1 MSNTNMRSLDD
12 IYNDFTS
19 LVGDTPV
26 SEQLSIALNR
36 VAEKS
41 HVHGEYVTREEYDKL
56 KSQLETLIDL
66 VGDESVSE
74 QISNAINNIK

>member
-26 SEQLSIALNR
+26 SEQLSIALNKM
-36 VAEKS
+36 AEKS
-41 HVHGEYVTREEYDKL
+41 HIHNEYVTREEYDKL
-56 KSQLETLIDL
+56 QTQLEMLVDL
-66 VGDESVSE
+66 VGDVAVSE
-74 QISNAINNIK
+74 QISNAINNIT

>member
-1 MSNTNMRSLDD
+1 MSDINIKSLDD
-12 IYNDFTS
+12 IYNDFAS

-36 VAEKS
+36 MAEKS
-41 HVHGEYVTREEYDKL
+41 HVHGEYVTREEYDEL
-56 KSQLETLIDL
+56 KAQLETLIDL
-66 VGDESVSE
+66 VGDEAVSE